1 MPTFST
7 PEPIPAAIELTAGDV
22 RVFAGDRAD
31 TVVEVRPS
39 TGSHEP
45 DVKAAEQT
53 KVEYTAAGLV
63 IRGPKQRSLGLRK
76 TGSIDVTVELPAGS
90 QIQAEAGIGAVRCSG
105 QLGKCRVKMGAGDV
119 ELGQV
124 GPADLHSG
132 AGAITVDQITGH
144 AEISTGSGRLRV
156 SQIDGSAVIK
166 NSNGDTWVGE
176 ITGNLQVNAAN
187 GAISVGHAADDV
199 TASSANG
206 EIRVDD
212 LTRGSASFKTGFG
225 EIHFGV
231 HAGTA
236 AKVDA
241 YTRLGSVR
249 NSMDAAESPEPSDE
263 VLEVHARTNFGDIVI
278 RRSS

>member
-7 PEPIPAAIELTAGDV
+7 PEPIPATIELAAGDV
-22 RVFAGDRAD
+22 RVLASDRSD

-39 TGSHEP
+39 TSSHEP
-45 DVKAAEQT
+45 DIKAAEQT
-53 KVEYTAAGLV
+53 KVTYTAAGLV
-63 IRGPKQRSLGLRK
+63 IRGPKQRGLGSRK
-76 TGSIDVTVELPAGS
+76 IGSIDVTVELPADS
-90 QIQAEAGIGAVRCSG
+90 QIEAEASIGALRFSG
-105 QLGKCRVKMGAGDV
+105 QLGKCRVKISAGDV
-119 ELGQV
+119 EFDKV
-124 GPADLHSG
+124 GPVDLHSS
-132 AGAITVDQITGH
+132 AGAITVDQISGH

-176 ITGNLQVNAAN
+176 ITGNLRVNAAN
-187 GAISVGHAADDV
+187 GAISVGHAAADV

-212 LTRGSASFKTGFG
+212 LTRGSASLKTGFG
-225 EIHFGV
+225 EIHFGI
-231 HAGTA
+231 HPGTA

-241 YTRLGSVR
+241 YTRFGTVR
-249 NSMDAAESPEPSDE
+249 NSMEAADSPEPSDE

-278 RRSS
+278 RRS